1 MDATIAAVLR
11 QAAAAIGEPDR
22 AAHVERVACE
32 ARAGDLAY
40 LSGEDSD
47 ESDDDGWEY
56 AACPDAEQRF
66 EAVESALANR
76 YASSTVQ
83 DADLD
88 AVGTPQ
94 DDVDRM
100 AKRRAL
106 PLALEELYLS
116 ARDGIWF
123 EDKEL
128 IALQACGKLLGEID
142 EPYFPFARDVDD
154 NMLVVNC
161 KNEAVYEW
169 DLADGRGDEVERS
182 ITDYLEGYRNK
193 LLENKYEY
201 MDGDGCIEKAG
212 GSSAPPPRGK

>member
-1 MDATIAAVLR
+1 MPPSGKIEVAEEGNKRRGEMSPAEVR
-11 QAAAAIGEPDR
+11 QCSKDI
-22 AAHVERVACE
+22 VEWFRKH
-32 ARAGDLAY
+32 
-40 LSGEDSD
+40 
-47 ESDDDGWEY
+47 
-56 AACPDAEQRF
+56 
-66 EAVESALANR
+66 
-76 YASSTVQ
+76 
-83 DADLD
+83 ADLD
-88 AVGTPQ
+88 AVGTPS

-116 ARDGIWF
+116 AKDGIWF

-154 NMLVVNC
+154 NMLVVDC